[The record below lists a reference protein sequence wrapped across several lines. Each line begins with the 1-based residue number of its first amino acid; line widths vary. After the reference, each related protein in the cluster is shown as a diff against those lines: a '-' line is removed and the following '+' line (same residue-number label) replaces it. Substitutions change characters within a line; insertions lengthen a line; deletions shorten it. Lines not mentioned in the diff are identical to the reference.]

1 MNQLIECLKSGFR
14 ALVWSKTAVV
24 SYAYYPTTWEEEARR
39 LAAQVIL
46 SYIQVRLAYER
57 SCRYSRQA
65 ETQGLWTIHAGN
77 SKGPVLA
84 QLIWVLV
91 PSEE

>member
-57 SCRYSRQA
+57 SCLQKA
-65 ETQGLWTIHAGN
+65 KT
-77 SKGPVLA
+77 K
-84 QLIWVLV
+84 
-91 PSEE
+91 